1 MIRLT
6 EIEGRK
12 VEYLIKGNGEKTV
25 AIMVGMG
32 CSIYDWL
39 NIIEDISQYAK
50 VIAVHRPG
58 VGNSEPHIE
67 GSTTA
72 ISSKDLYSLIK
83 KLDIKEKIILVGHS
97 YGGLC
102 VQHFS
107 RLYPEKVGGV
117 VLVDSSSV
125 DGYKFNELE
134 LPVSDENE
142 SDEAYINLWTTY
154 SKYTKEQL
162 KGEIKPT
169 LSQEELKLSYEIQ
182 QELLEFNI
190 RPELYRTQ
198 LSELIDLRNGGEAIR
213 NVGEFPNIPLK
224 ILVRDPE
231 YSINQMVEEGGT
243 PREEA
248 ERVEELW
255 QKLSKELKELSNK
268 SELIIVENSDH
279 CINESRPDAVI
290 AAIKEFLI

>member
-12 VEYLIKGNGEKTV
+12 VEYLIKGNGEKIV

-32 CSIYDWL
+32 CSVYDWL

-50 VIAVHRPG
+50 VIAIHRPG

-72 ISSKDLYSLIK
+72 IASKDLYSLIK

-107 RLYPEKVGGV
+107 RLYPEKVEGA

>member
-39 NIIEDISQYAK
+39 NIIEDISQYAN
-50 VIAVHRPG
+50 VIAIHRPG

-72 ISSKDLYSLIK
+72 IASKDLYSLIK

-107 RLYPEKVGGV
+107 RLYPEKVEGA

-162 KGEIKPT
+162 KDEIKPT
-169 LSQEELKLSYEIQ
+169 LSKEELKLPYEIQ

-190 RPELYRTQ
+190 RPEFYRTQ
-198 LSELIDLRNGGEAIR
+198 LSELIDLRNGGKEIKSA
-213 NVGEFPNIPLK
+213 GKFPNVPLK
-224 ILVRDPE
+224 ILIRDPE
-231 YSINQMVEEGGT
+231 YSINQIIETYRV

-255 QKLSKELKELSNK
+255 QRLSKELKELSNK

-290 AAIKEFLI
+290 AAIKELLI